1 MGNNLSENIK
11 SVIVELAVKDSQMAL
26 RSLYMTYY
34 GKLMRFATLQVGV
47 ATVAEEIVS
56 DTFMV
61 VWENRSNLTDI
72 TNLDAYLYTIV
83 RNKCIS
89 YLRTQHISTVDIDET
104 QVDLFTQT
112 ETTPEMELISK
123 ESISRLNNAINSLP
137 YKCKLSFKLIRED
150 KMKYK
155 EAAELMGISVKTL
168 EAHITTAVKKLR
180 ETLSGDMND

>member
-72 TNLDAYLYTIV
+72 ANLDAYLYTIV

-137 YKCKLSFKLIRED
+137 HKCKLSFKLIRED